1 MRRAGRTLGV
11 MPSYPPEEQLVL
23 ELFVRDFARS
33 LAFYTS
39 LGFEVERQEE
49 AFAVLRFE
57 GCEFLIE
64 GSQKLGQVPA
74 VPAANV
80 RILVDDVDAKWEL
93 TQQLKAPVFSTI
105 ADRYYGLRDF
115 TVLDP
120 DGFGVRFASPIR
132 SGESRPGA

>member
-1 MRRAGRTLGV
+1 MS
-11 MPSYPPEEQLVL
+11 SYPATEQLVL

-33 LAFYTS
+33 LAFYTA

-57 GCEFLIE
+57 GCEFLLE
-64 GSQKLGQVPA
+64 ASQKLGDVPA
-74 VPAANV
+74 RPAANV
-80 RILVDDVDAKWEL
+80 RILVDDVDAKWAL
-93 TQQLKAPVFSTI
+93 AQQLGAPVFNPI

-132 SGESRPGA
+132 P